1 MAFYNKRIFKI
12 ISAIVV
18 LFIVFFI
25 MLVYLGFLDWKKTL
39 ITRISSESTR
49 FIGQEVAIEDL
60 SLSLFKGLT
69 LENISIKNPKGFDS
83 GNLLHIKKLYLKT
96 KYRDLIKG
104 TFHFDKISVS
114 SPELTLMK
122 DKNGNVNISEKIRH
136 FFKREPRIKYYIKE
150 FKIDSGV
157 FDFNN
162 DKRYRNDN
170 INLLITNLSSH
181 PGTKTLIKGSVSF
194 TERKISLDGWVY
206 LKDEPKTFAISISS
220 EDFNPSAFKKI
231 FERYK
236 LNIEKVKINFNV
248 HAEGD
253 TEQQI
258 QFTSQFNIAG
268 ARSDFLNREIEDI
281 QIDTDSVF
289 NIHEDSVRIKSLSLR
304 ADDVAKAQL
313 NVMID
318 DIRKNPSYDAALK
331 INEIDLSA
339 FTVVPNLTTSGILT
353 SHIVSIKGMFPKN
366 EISISGDVRCVD
378 FAIKSDTDDIKIK
391 HATRVSSSD
400 TGETMHDESDK
411 NLINV
416 EKFPYNITAGDIKSS
431 FKGTISAAGY
441 HGNGV
446 VDAKDISVSKPESKK
461 NILKD
466 AFLNTHFIFK
476 GYNVAFRADAG
487 TGTLR
492 MNITGRAERF
502 QEKDRY
508 INVQADL
515 PEVKVRDIRNS
526 FWNIFPDSLLYA
538 GLDGYVSSHVS
549 VDNRN
554 AEFKATGDIKF
565 KDFILEGEN
574 GEYYV
579 GPING
584 TIPVIYSKNSDNKT
598 TTQLTPFKRSNL
610 EELNTYFSQEIDE
623 DHYRKITIGSLS
635 YGFKLF
641 DNVQVWIDQDGD
653 VLNIR
658 RINGNIF
665 GGNLYGSAIVTI
677 SKGLHYKAGFLLKG
691 LSLTELCEGIEPIRG
706 YISGMVN
713 GVGQIKGSGGGLSQL
728 IGKADFWTYGTEHEK
743 TKISK
748 EFIKKIGKTSLKKYL
763 GDRSFDKGI
772 MSLYLKD
779 GFIIFE
785 DLEISNRN
793 IIGIKDLSI
802 KVMPFNNKIAIDH
815 LLWTIVEAAH
825 RAKEE

>member
-1 MAFYNKRIFKI
+1 MAFHKRRIFKV

-18 LFIVFFI
+18 LFIVFFL
-25 MLVYLGFLDWKKTL
+25 MLVYLGFLDWKKML
-39 ITRISSESTR
+39 ITKISSESTM
-49 FIGQEVAIEDL
+49 FIGQEVDIEGL
-60 SLSLFKGLT
+60 SLSLFNGLT
-69 LENISIKNPKGFDS
+69 LKNISIKNPKGFDS
-83 GNLLHIKKLYLKT
+83 GNLLHIKELYLKT
-96 KYRDLIKG
+96 KYRDLLKG

-114 SPELTLMK
+114 SPEITLMK
-122 DKNGNVNISEKIRH
+122 DKNGNLNISEKLRH
-136 FFKREPRIKYYIKE
+136 FFKREPKIKYYIKE

-170 INLLITNLSSH
+170 INLLITDLSSH
-181 PGTKTLIKGSVSF
+181 PGTKTLIEGG
-194 TERKISLDGWVY
+194 ISYAEGNDVEIDGWVY

-220 EDFNPSAFKKI
+220 EGFNPSAFREI
-231 FERYK
+231 FEKYK
-236 LNIEKVKINFNV
+236 VNIEKVKINFNI

-253 TEQQI
+253 TEEQFK
-258 QFTSQFNIAG
+258 FTSQFNIAG
-268 ARSDFLNREIEDI
+268 ARSDFLNREIKDI
-281 QIDTDSVF
+281 QIDTDSTY
-289 NIHEDSVRIKSLSLR
+289 NVREESLSIKRLSVR
-304 ADDVAKAQL
+304 ADDVLKAQL
-313 NVMID
+313 NAMIH
-318 DIRKNPSYDAALK
+318 DIRKNPSYDVALK
-331 INEIDLSA
+331 NNEIDLSA
-339 FTVVPNLTTSGILT
+339 FTVVPNLTTNGILT
-353 SHIVSIKGMFPKN
+353 SHIMSIKGMFPKN
-366 EISISGDVRCVD
+366 EVSISGDVHCVD
-378 FAIKSDTDDIKIK
+378 FAIKSDT
-391 HATRVSSSD
+391 
-400 TGETMHDESDK
+400 GETIRDESDK
-411 NLINV
+411 NLINL
-416 EKFPYNITAGDIKSS
+416 EKFPYNITAEDIKSS
-431 FKGTISAAGY
+431 LKGTINASGY
-441 HGNGV
+441 YGNV
-446 VDAKDISVSKPESKK
+446 LVNAKDISISRPESKRK
-461 NILKD
+461 ILKD

-476 GYNVAFRADAG
+476 GYNVTLKADAG
-487 TGTLR
+487 TSKLR
-492 MNITGRAERF
+492 TNITGRAERF
-502 QEKDRY
+502 REKDRY
-508 INVQADL
+508 MNVKADL
-515 PEVKVRDIRNS
+515 PEVNVRDIRNS
-526 FWNIFPDSLLYA
+526 FWDIFPDSLLYA
-538 GLDGYVSSHVS
+538 VLDGYVSSHVS
-549 VDNRN
+549 VDYRN
-554 AEFKATGDIKF
+554 AELEANGYITL

-574 GEYYV
+574 GEYSV

-598 TTQLTPFKRSNL
+598 TTQLPPFKSSNL

-623 DHYRKITIGSLS
+623 DRYRKITIGSLN

-665 GGNLYGSAIVTI
+665 GGNLYGSATITI
-677 SKGLHYKAGFLLKG
+677 SKGLHYNGGFLLKG

-728 IGKADFWTYGTEHEK
+728 IGKADFWTYSTEYEK